1 MSPHSRGRS
10 QEGETCLCGFPEAPL
25 LAPFPRLGRGV
36 SAEVI
41 SSWNAGPDALRGPLV
56 NEAKSGPECLMAEA
70 EGEPGA
76 R

>member
-10 QEGETCLCGFPEAPL
+10 QEGETYLWGHLEAPL
-25 LAPFPRLGRGV
+25 LAPFPGLGRGV
-36 SAEVI
+36 SAEVV
-41 SSWNAGPDALRGPLV
+41 SSWNAGPDALRNHLV

-70 EGEPGA
+70 QGEPGA